1 MFIMFIAMNRFRTTL
16 DRQDEFVRIW
26 ENRDSHL
33 HAVPGFKPLNLLRGP
48 TMEEYTLFASHAIWE
63 SAAAFDALTK
73 SEAFRKAHAN
83 AGDVKPA
90 YLGPPEFEGF
100 ASVL

>member
-1 MFIMFIAMNRFRTTL
+1 MNRFRTTL

-48 TMEEYTLFASHAIWE
+48 TMEEYT
-63 SAAAFDALTK
+63 
-73 SEAFRKAHAN
+73 
-83 AGDVKPA
+83 
-90 YLGPPEFEGF
+90 
-100 ASVL
+100 